1 MKTQFI
7 TKLFVLI
14 SFLAFQLSV
23 LESVLAQGV
32 SPIDSSE
39 HVEAQL
45 VAETEHVVPGESLW
59 LAVRMDH
66 MENWHTYWMNP
77 GDAGKPTEITW
88 QLPEGL
94 EAGEIVWP
102 VPERFELPAD
112 LVDFGYTEE
121 IFLLTEVIIPANFS
135 ASSLQISAEVQWL
148 ECEDICIPGGANVSL
163 DIPVAGNGKT
173 VADTRW
179 VQGFESVRKDLPRED
194 IVLDSMFSISGEEI
208 NLLVQATESIFEDA
222 QSVTFIPDTHRV
234 LDYISDQNITTQL
247 SSLQLNQKAHSRT
260 LREPPARMGGLLIV
274 AQINGGVAT
283 YQVEAEPEGVTMSA
297 LDGLA
302 PLPSGSTGSDM
313 GILTVFLFAMVGG
326 FILNLMPCV
335 FPVLSLKAMSL
346 ASNSGAPIREQQL
359 HGLAYTAGVILSFL
373 ALAGTL
379 LSLQAGG
386 ALIGWGFQLQSPWFV
401 AALAFLF
408 FFMGLSMSGVIEIG
422 SGIMGV
428 GSDLADKD
436 GYSGS
441 FFTGVL
447 ASVVASPC
455 TAPFMG
461 AALGFAFTQTM
472 FVALT
477 VFFALGLGMSLPFLL
492 ISFVPALVNMLPRPG
507 RWMLTFRQ
515 FLAFPLYA
523 TVVWL
528 LWVLG
533 RQTGV
538 DAMALVVG
546 CCVLIG
552 IAAWLYQRPTQSN
565 WRYVELALILACVA
579 GVFSVLA
586 SPMLKTQQ
594 STVAAVG
601 GENYEVYSDARLA
614 ELRDNNQPVFVNMTA
629 SWCITCLVNEKV
641 ALGSDT
647 VTDALADKDVVYL
660 KGDWT
665 NNDPVITAVLKRYQ
679 TIGVPLYLM
688 YPADPNLPAE
698 VLPQILTEGIILDA
712 LERI

>member
-1 MKTQFI
+1 MKMQLI
-7 TKLFVLI
+7 KKLFVLM
-14 SFLAFQLSV
+14 SLLAFQHSV
-23 LESVLAQGV
+23 LESVLGQGV
-32 SPIDSSE
+32 SQIDSSE

-45 VAETEHVVPGESLW
+45 VAESEHAVPGESLW
-59 LAVRMDH
+59 LALRLDH

-88 QLPEGL
+88 ELPEGL

-112 LVDFGYTEE
+112 LVDFGYTDE
-121 IFLLTEVIIPANFS
+121 IFLLTEVSIPATFS
-135 ASSLQISAEVQWL
+135 ATSLQISAEVQWL
-148 ECEDICIPGGANVSL
+148 ECEDICIPGGASVSL
-163 DIPVAGNGKT
+163 DIPVSSNGQT
-173 VADTRW
+173 VTDSRW
-179 VQGFESVRKDLPRED
+179 VQGFASVRNNLPRED

-222 QSVTFIPDTHRV
+222 QIISFIPDTHRI

-247 SSLQLNQKAHSRT
+247 SSLQLNQKAHSRA
-260 LREPPARMGGLLIV
+260 LREPPDRMGGLLIV
-274 AQINGGVAT
+274 GQADGDVVT
-283 YQVEAEPEGVTMSA
+283 YQVEAVPEGVTMAA
-297 LDGLA
+297 LDGLL
-302 PLPSGSTGSDM
+302 PLTSGNSGSDM
-313 GILTVFLFAMVGG
+313 SLFTVFLFAMVGG
-326 FILNLMPCV
+326 LILNLMPCV
-335 FPVLSLKAMSL
+335 FPVLSLKVMSL
-346 ASNSGAPIREQQL
+346 ASNSGGPIREQRL
-359 HGLAYTAGVILSFL
+359 HGVAYAAGVILSFL
-373 ALAGTL
+373 TLAGVL

-401 AALAFLF
+401 AALVFLF
-408 FFMGLSMSGVIEIG
+408 FLMGLAMSGVVEIG
-422 SGIMGV
+422 TGIMGV
-428 GSDLADKD
+428 GSELADKD

-461 AALGFAFTQTM
+461 AALGFAFTQTLP
-472 FVALT
+472 VALT

-492 ISFVPALVNMLPRPG
+492 ISFIPALANMLPRPG
-507 RWMLTFRQ
+507 HWMLTFRQ

-523 TVVWL
+523 TAVWL

-538 DAMALVVG
+538 DAMALVTFS
-546 CCVLIG
+546 CVLIG
-552 IAAWLYQRPTQSN
+552 VAAWLYQRQSQSN
-565 WRYVELALILACVA
+565 WRYLEVALIVGCIV
-579 GVFSVLA
+579 SVITVLN
-586 SPMLKTQQ
+586 SSMLQTQQ
-594 STVAAVG
+594 ATATVAA
-601 GENYEVYSDARLA
+601 GESYEVYSDARLA
-614 ELRDNNQPVFVNMTA
+614 ELRGNGQAVFVNMTA
-629 SWCITCLVNEKV
+629 SWCITCLVNERI

-647 VTDALADKDVVYL
+647 VTEAMADKQVTYL

-665 NNDPVITAVLKRYQ
+665 NNDPVITAVLKRFE
-679 TIGVPLYLM
+679 TSGVPLYLM

-698 VLPQILTEGIILDA
+698 MLPQILTEGIILDA